1 MNRQTKLFLSLAAT
15 LVMAVFLLWI
25 KRAEKSL
32 PQLRAAPSIPG
43 ITTEALGKVPDAEL
57 LDRIYLECLRRMYA
71 ANKGLLAGPQVL
83 SEPACHLWV
92 IAMLEDR
99 LCIEGFRSVLRS
111 DRQPGSAP
119 LSPSLEQ
126 LREAYRGLGQDLP
139 AGLILESL
147 ETTENEDDV
156 NDPYARL
163 TVSFRQEIGKGTQAI
178 RLRYAKNKIST
189 LFPDNS
195 LSP

>member
-1 MNRQTKLFLSLAAT
+1 MNRQTKLFLCLAVT
-15 LVMAVFLLWI
+15 LMMGVFLLWA

-32 PQLRAAPSIPG
+32 PQLRPPPSIPS
-43 ITTEALGKVPDAEL
+43 ITTEALSKVPDAEL

-99 LCIEGFRSVLRS
+99 LRIEGFRSVLRS
-111 DRQPGSAP
+111 DRQTGSTS

-126 LREAYRGLGQDLP
+126 LRDAYLGLGQAQPADLLQDALAKP
-139 AGLILESL
+139 DYA
-147 ETTENEDDV
+147 NEDQ
-156 NDPYARL
+156 DPYALLNSQYLKWVGSGSRPLRLAYAKQRL
-163 TVSFRQEIGKGTQAI
+163 T
-178 RLRYAKNKIST
+178 T
-189 LFPDNS
+189 LFPEES
-195 LSP
+195 SQP